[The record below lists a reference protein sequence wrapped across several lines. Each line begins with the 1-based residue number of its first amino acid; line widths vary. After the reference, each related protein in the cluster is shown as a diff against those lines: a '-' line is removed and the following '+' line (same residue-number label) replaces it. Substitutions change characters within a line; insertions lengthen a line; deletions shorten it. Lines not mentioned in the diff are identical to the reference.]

1 MLVNFKMYTIITSSY
16 RQQLFKKKKYIYIYI
31 YIHTHTHKGVLLLS
45 AQNDKLLKP
54 VKSWFLRE
62 DSGFAPDVL
71 HGEKFTL
78 FLLHVSS
85 LEETNVQGKHTE

>member
-1 MLVNFKMYTIITSSY
+1 MLVNFTMYTIITSSS
-16 RQQLFKKKKYIYIYI
+16 RQQLFKIYIYI
-31 YIHTHTHKGVLLLS
+31 YTHTHKGVLLLS

-71 HGEKFTL
+71 HGEKFTI
-78 FLLHVSS
+78 FLAPFD
-85 LEETNVQGKHTE
+85 